1 MGWASGEILFWEVL
15 EIFPEAT
22 LEQVRELVKAFES
35 SDADTPNNPL
45 SREVKILLRTGD
57 HPHML
62 TIGKERGYWP

>member
-22 LEQVRELVKAFES
+22 LKQVRELVKAFES
-35 SDADTPNNPL
+35 SDADTLFDDP
-45 SREVKILLRTGD
+45 GD

-62 TIGKERGYWP
+62 TIGKERGYWS